1 VAFAAALG
9 LPTQKKNVLQPK
21 KMPDV
26 VRTFAE
32 FQVCVAEHELVA
44 VDFTAT
50 WCGPCRRI
58 GPVFAR
64 MATKFKDVHFI
75 KVDVDENSETAAHF
89 EVQAM
94 PTFMFFHGGKRVS
107 ELVGASPERLLAK
120 ITELAARRA
129 ATLQVPQAAPPQAAP
144 APSQAAP
151 PQAAPPQATGD
162 LRPPVLK

>member
-1 VAFAAALG
+1 
-9 LPTQKKNVLQPK
+9 
-21 KMPDV
+21 MPDV

-32 FQVCVAEHELVA
+32 FQVCLDKHELVA

-58 GPVFAR
+58 GPMFAA

-94 PTFMFFHGGKRVS
+94 PTFMFFHGGKKVS

-120 ITELAARRA
+120 ITKLAALKAR
-129 ATLQVPQAAPPQAAP
+129 QAESQAAAP
-144 APSQAAP
+144 AAAP
-151 PQAAPPQATGD
+151 AAASAAASAAAPQAPQETGD